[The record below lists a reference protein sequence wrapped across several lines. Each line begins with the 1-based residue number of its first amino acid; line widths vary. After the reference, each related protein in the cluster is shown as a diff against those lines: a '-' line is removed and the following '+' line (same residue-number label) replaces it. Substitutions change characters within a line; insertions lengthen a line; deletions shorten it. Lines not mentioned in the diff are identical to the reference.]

1 MDIECKERA
10 GGTGQ
15 SEGKSKRGKGREGE
29 KGEGREEEGRGGS
42 GIGMVR
48 DRGEVVCASGD
59 LLDGRDLEQERG
71 RKRQMDTPTD

>member
-10 GGTGQ
+10 GGTGR

-29 KGEGREEEGRGGS
+29 KGEGREEEVRGGS

-48 DRGEVVCASGD
+48 DRGEVVCVSGD
-59 LLDGRDLEQERG
+59 WLDGEDLEQERG